1 MRRSKGTDNSLESGE
16 NTESDLGLNFKV
28 VYEDQEVVVIRA
40 PTEDEL
46 VEIILKLLSEKPMN
60 IKEIHR
66 YLPGIASEDKIRR
79 ILTRLVNDG
88 KVYVQED
95 GRFLVVGWRR

>member
-1 MRRSKGTDNSLESGE
+1 MRRGKGTDGSLEGSE
-16 NTESDLGLNFKV
+16 NAEPDLGLNFKV

-88 KVYVQED
+88 RVYVQED

>member
-1 MRRSKGTDNSLESGE
+1 MEKRGEAEADDRGRSRVNFD
-16 NTESDLGLNFKV
+16 FKV
-28 VYEDQEVVVIRA
+28 VYEDQEILVIRA

-46 VEIILKLLSEKPMN
+46 VDIILKLLNEKPMN

-79 ILTRLVNDG
+79 TLTRLVNEG
-88 KVYVQED
+88 KVYVLED
-95 GRFLVVGWRR
+95 GRFIVVGR